1 MLKHGMR
8 GSWSILR
15 PAVVMGGTERMCC
28 WEHVVLFV
36 TVVEV
41 LWVVGDEVAVR
52 VSRCGSVLGRSCE
65 RIVDLSFCFYPL
77 QINLVSVF

>member
-1 MLKHGMR
+1 
-8 GSWSILR
+8 
-15 PAVVMGGTERMCC
+15 MGGTERMCC
-28 WEHVVLFV
+28 WEYVVLFV

-41 LWVVGDEVAVR
+41 LWVVGDGVAVR
-52 VSRCGSVLGRSCE
+52 VSQCGSVLGRLCE